1 MKMKELG
8 GGGSEVSGEK
18 NKMIMEEV
26 KHGGGIIGDRKAEP
40 RLNNDKRDGMETIAF
55 CDC

>member
-1 MKMKELG
+1 M
-8 GGGSEVSGEK
+8 GGSEVSGEK